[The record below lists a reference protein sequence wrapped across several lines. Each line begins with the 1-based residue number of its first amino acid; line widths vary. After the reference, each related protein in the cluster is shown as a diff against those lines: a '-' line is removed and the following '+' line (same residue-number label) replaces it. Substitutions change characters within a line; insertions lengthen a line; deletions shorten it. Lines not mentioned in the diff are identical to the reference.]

1 MSNLRLINETSGTS
15 VSSVDITDVFT
26 SDFDIYKISGVG
38 NFSNTNRF
46 IHFRFINSSGSV
58 VSASN
63 YDYANL
69 VMESYTSFGESR
81 STNADH
87 IERLVYS
94 TNGDDFGFEIY
105 VFNPNNSNSY
115 TFALYQSSGRS
126 SLGLVSVKS
135 IAVLKQQAQMGGI
148 KIYNADFT
156 DISVRTY
163 GLRVDS

>member
-1 MSNLRLINETSGTS
+1 M
-15 VSSVDITDVFT
+15 V
-26 SDFDIYKISGVG
+26 GVK
-38 NFSNTNRF
+38 F
-46 IHFRFINSSGSV
+46 
-58 VSASN
+58 A
-63 YDYANL
+63 
-69 VMESYTSFGESR
+69 
-81 STNADH
+81 
-87 IERLVYS
+87 YS

-105 VFNPNNSNSY
+105 VFNPNNSDSY

-135 IAVLKQQAQMGGI
+135 IAVLQQQAQMGGI